1 MGVGMEQ
8 LVQLKVSVI
17 IPVYNVERFLR
28 RCIESVQNQ
37 GHVNLEIILVDDGST
52 DASGMICD
60 ACAEK
65 DCRIKVIHKQNNGV
79 SAARN
84 SGMDIA
90 TGEYI
95 CFVDGDDYVMP
106 DYVEYLLHLSIV
118 HHTRISI
125 STEVYT
131 SFDLKQCRDTT
142 ELIYTGEQ
150 ATEAILCYKL
160 QIGVYNKLFE
170 RSFLKEKNVRFIEG
184 LPIGEGFNFNVAA
197 FQRADHI
204 AVGHRKVYFYRKDNS
219 DSVTTKF
226 NAEKWKA
233 GLYAL
238 HRIKEDFII
247 HSGRIERAW
256 DFAWWRTNSDV
267 YDLLVLADVSKEYPD
282 MYRGCREVMKK
293 NAFSCFKVPT
303 SGKNRLRAVV
313 MSVCP
318 GLVPA
323 AMKLRK
329 WKYHVKVTHK

>member
-1 MGVGMEQ
+1 MGVGMKQ
-8 LVQLKVSVI
+8 LDQLKVSVI

-37 GHVNLEIILVDDGST
+37 SHVNLEIILVDDGST

-65 DCRIKVIHKQNNGV
+65 DCRIRLIHKQNNGV

-90 TGEYI
+90 TGEYV

-106 DYVEYLLHLSIV
+106 DYVEYLLHLNIV

-131 SFDLKQCRDTT
+131 SFDLKQYRDTT
-142 ELIYTGEQ
+142 ESIYTGEQ

-170 RSFLKEKNVRFIEG
+170 RNFLEEKNIRFIEG
-184 LPIGEGFNFNVAA
+184 LPIGEGFNFNTAV

-226 NAEKWKA
+226 DAEKWKA

-247 HSGRIERAW
+247 HSRRIELAW

-267 YDLLVLADVSKEYPD
+267 YDLMILADASKVYPD
-282 MYRGCREVMKK
+282 MYRGCREVMKE
-293 NAFSCFKVPT
+293 NALSCFKVPT
-303 SGKNRLRAVV
+303 SGKNRLRALV
-313 MSVCP
+313 MAVCP

-329 WKYHVKVTHK
+329 RKYHVKVTHK